1 MLANDFQINGE
12 IEMKIASVDRL
23 KRKARESLSQLKAYH
38 ITEEERLY
46 GLVREVINGFEGGGE
61 EVERMGGEKGN
72 SFEYVVLEGEEVRKV
87 SLKLLKSLGYEAGSA
102 EVHSLRTL
110 LPANFHAYLDELQRR
125 YL

>member
-46 GLVREVINGFEGGGE
+46 GLVREVINGFEGGG
-61 EVERMGGEKGN
+61 
-72 SFEYVVLEGEEVRKV
+72 
-87 SLKLLKSLGYEAGSA
+87 
-102 EVHSLRTL
+102 
-110 LPANFHAYLDELQRR
+110 D
-125 YL
+125 